1 VSTGELPERL
11 PAAERRLGEHLV
23 LLRDVPDAPAS
34 LTKRVVRAAH
44 WQRVVREPLLAV
56 GHVAA
61 AVGDALRVLLGG
73 GRR

>member
-1 VSTGELPERL
+1 MSTGELPERL
-11 PAAERRLGEHLV
+11 PAAERRLGEHLA

-34 LTKRVVRAAH
+34 LTKRVTRAAR
-44 WQRVVREPLLAV
+44 WQHLAREPLLAL

-61 AVGDALRVLLGG
+61 VVGDALRVLLGG